1 MTYKKSTEIPP
12 NYKTKGIHDITAK
25 VRNFSIAVIKHGN
38 DWAVFKWL
46 WPRKTNRAVYK
57 VHLVLVL
64 LLIGWKT
71 GAGFLRQSISDH
83 ISIYL
88 RQSHENCS
96 MKDGNAWNWYR
107 ARESSAPIGNTR
119 LTQSAGNHTRLL
131 LLGNSA
137 QTKIRKG
144 KNAKQ
149 VYIESQ
155 HYTLLLGSISRA
167 FWYVFCASVNFFSAY
182 RTPPF
187 LV

>member
-1 MTYKKSTEIPP
+1 MTQKKSTEIPP
-12 NYKTKGIHDITAK
+12 NYKTKDIHDITTK
-25 VRNFSIAVIKHGN
+25 VSKFSIAVIKHGN

-83 ISIYL
+83 IRIYL

-107 ARESSAPIGNTR
+107 ARESSAPIVNMP
-119 LTQSAGNHTRLL
+119 LTQSAGNNTRLL

-137 QTKIRKG
+137 QHEKEK
-144 KNAKQ
+144 
-149 VYIESQ
+149 
-155 HYTLLLGSISRA
+155 TLNKCTLNLSIIP
-167 FWYVFCASVNFFSAY
+167 CC
-182 RTPPF
+182 
-187 LV
+187 